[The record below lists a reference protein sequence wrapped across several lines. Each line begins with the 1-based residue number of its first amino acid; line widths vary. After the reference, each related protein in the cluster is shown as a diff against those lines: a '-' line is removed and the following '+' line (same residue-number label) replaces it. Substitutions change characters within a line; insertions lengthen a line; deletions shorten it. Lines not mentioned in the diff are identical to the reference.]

1 MESGEEKQGGEK
13 VGSWV
18 GRAWGHLDVGV
29 GGKLGR
35 EAPEM
40 VASPKDLVICQ

>member
-1 MESGEEKQGGEK
+1 MGGGRREVVK
-13 VGSWV
+13 EGVGS
-18 GRAWGHLDVGV
+18 GGGGTWGHLDVGV